1 MELLRNNL
9 YVYAESSTY
18 NGKWVVSNV
27 ILNTD
32 GNLNIQIQNEE
43 APHTIHL
50 STNCVIQ
57 APMDTVWSRIPPLPF
72 RRSARETFG
81 VHMKKS
87 STTWFLS
94 SSEEE
99 RDKWCKALTSFTDR
113 KPPPYGDYD
122 NWNYSHLDSEIE
134 PKPSKPFHHR
144 RSLTPQH
151 RTGFYSVQEPRR
163 NSSKLPEA
171 SSIEHHSGFY
181 SAHELKK
188 SLKFPNS
195 VTHQYRSGFYSVQE
209 PSSKVGEISET
220 EHHSGICSPQELKR
234 SFRLPDSV
242 APQHRSGFYSLRKP
256 KKKTSDEPTLSLVI
270 PQEDVGSKT
279 EQENVRCQCCFVAL
293 GYLCNVFSSCL
304 HYCCMNFAA
313 AI

>member
-27 ILNTD
+27 VLNSD
-32 GNLNIQIQNEE
+32 GNLKIQIQNEE
-43 APHTIHL
+43 VPRVIHI
-50 STNCVIQ
+50 STNCIIQ
-57 APMDTVWSRIPPLPF
+57 APMDTVWSKIPSLPF

-81 VHMKKS
+81 VHIKKN

-99 RDKWCKALTSFTDR
+99 RTKMTDR

-134 PKPSKPFHHR
+134 TKPSKPFHHR
-144 RSLTPQH
+144 RSLTPQR

-163 NSSKLPEA
+163 NSSKLPET
-171 SSIEHHSGFY
+171 SSSEHHSGFF
-181 SAHELKK
+181 SSHELKR
-188 SLKFPNS
+188 SLKFPDS

-209 PSSKVGEISET
+209 PVSKLEVSGT
-220 EHHSGICSPQELKR
+220 EHHFGLHSPQELKR
-234 SFRLPDSV
+234 SLRFPESV
-242 APQHRSGFYSLRKP
+242 APQHRTGFYSLHKP
-256 KKKTSDEPTLSLVI
+256 KKKTSDEPTISLVV
-270 PQEDVGSKT
+270 PQEDAGSKA
-279 EQENVRCQCCFVAL
+279 EQENIPCKCCFVAL
-293 GYLCNVFSSCL
+293 GYLCNVFSSCF
-304 HYCCMNFAA
+304 HQCCINFAA

>member
-1 MELLRNNL
+1 MELLRSNL
-9 YVYAESSTY
+9 YVYTESSTD

-27 ILNTD
+27 VLNSD
-32 GNLNIQIQNEE
+32 GNLKIQIQNEE
-43 APHTIHL
+43 VPNVIRL

-57 APMDTVWSRIPPLPF
+57 APMDTVWSKIPTLPF

-81 VHMKKS
+81 IHIKKN

-134 PKPSKPFHHR
+134 PKASKPFHYR

-151 RTGFYSVQEPRR
+151 RTGFYSVQEQRR
-163 NSSKLPEA
+163 NSFKIPET
-171 SSIEHHSGFY
+171 SSNEHHSAFF
-181 SAHELKK
+181 SSHELKR
-188 SLKFPNS
+188 SLKFPDS
-195 VTHQYRSGFYSVQE
+195 VSHQYRSGFYSVQE
-209 PSSKVGEISET
+209 PTSKSGEASET
-220 EHHSGICSPQELKR
+220 ENHFGLCSPKELKR
-234 SFRLPDSV
+234 SLRLPESV
-242 APQHRSGFYSLRKP
+242 APQHRSGFYSLHKP
-256 KKKTSDEPTLSLVI
+256 KKKTSDEPTISLVV
-270 PQEDVGSKT
+270 PQEDTGSKA
-279 EQENVRCQCCFVAL
+279 EQENIRCECCFVAL
-293 GYLCNVFSSCL
+293 GYLCNVFSSCF
-304 HYCCMNFAA
+304 HQCCINFAA